1 MPQTEWN
8 EGRKREKGRFAI
20 CHIYVANQL
29 AKRRDHLRRSTKLM
43 SLSLEDPAPFENG
56 EVAVHNLRSAAQKIQ
71 NLVEKGFR
79 VLAIVGGGS
88 LGEEYSNISRKY
100 SKDQSGVRKMAS
112 EANALLLIA
121 ALRELDVR
129 VNSAPILDPG
139 RIDEFLSNPAVRV
152 VVVANQEGG
161 KRSSL
166 VALDL
171 ARKFGAITMHFVGK
185 KKIIDT
191 KA

>member
-1 MPQTEWN
+1 
-8 EGRKREKGRFAI
+8 
-20 CHIYVANQL
+20 
-29 AKRRDHLRRSTKLM
+29 LRRSAKLV
-43 SLSLEDPAPFENG
+43 SLSLEDPAPLENG
-56 EVAVHNLRSAAQKIQ
+56 EVAVQTLRSAAERIQ

-100 SKDQSGVRKMAS
+100 SKDQSGVKNMAS

-121 ALRELDVR
+121 ALREMDVL

-139 RIDEFLSNPAVRV
+139 KVDEFLSNPSVRV
-152 VVVANQEGG
+152 VVVANQEGR

-166 VALDL
+166 VALEL
-171 ARKFGAITMHFVGK
+171 SRKHGAITMHYVGK
-185 KKIIDT
+185 KILGAKL
-191 KA
+191 